1 MFPSL
6 YEGYGF
12 PLLEAMGS
20 GCPVGA
26 SKVSSLPEVGGDA
39 VLYFDPND
47 TQDIQ
52 NILQR
57 LLTDKQLREQL
68 REKGLQRAQL
78 FSWTQTAKA
87 TLELFEEIVEGVPR
101 AL

>member
-1 MFPSL
+1 MV
-6 YEGYGF
+6 
-12 PLLEAMGS
+12 S

-26 SKVSSLPEVGGDA
+26 AKVSSLPEVGGDA

-47 TQDIQ
+47 TQDMQ
-52 NILQR
+52 KVLQR
-57 LLTDKQLREQL
+57 LLTDKQLRAQL

-78 FSWTQTAKA
+78 FSWTHAAKA

-101 AL
+101 TL